1 MKVLLIKLLQT
12 MSEEE
17 FKQLLE
23 QTLIDGDDNVSIHKI
38 YSIIGNKIKKY
49 EKLVYNFYK
58 DNNDGLSLSITGC
71 CYKSGYGVT
80 LDYAKAKFYYEKAV
94 ELGNSYGFNDLG
106 FIYRHGF
113 GVTVDCAKAKFYYEK
128 AAELGNSYGFNNLGC
143 LYDNGYG
150 VTVDYAKAK
159 FYYEKAEELGNS
171 YGFNNL
177 GYLYQ
182 HGYGVT
188 VDYTKAK
195 FYYEKAAE
203 RDCSNG
209 YCNLG
214 YLYQH
219 GYGVTKD
226 HAKAKFYY
234 EKAAELGDSSGFY
247 NLGFIYEE
255 EKNYDKMAINYTKAY
270 RLGNDSAIKKIN
282 ESPWILNLGDSLLKV
297 EELGTRIK
305 IRDKFALQQASVG
318 KFDTFLALI
327 QQFL

>member
-23 QTLIDGDDNVSIHKI
+23 QTLSDGDDNVSIHKI
-38 YSIIGNKIKKY
+38 RSIIGNKIKKY

-58 DNNDGLSLSITGC
+58 DNNDGLSLTFIGS
-71 CYKSGYGVT
+71 CYQCGYGVT
-80 LDYAKAKFYYEKAV
+80 LDYANAKFYYEKAV
-94 ELGNSYGFNDLG
+94 ELGNSHGYNGLGYLYHYGC
-106 FIYRHGF
+106 
-113 GVTVDCAKAKFYYEK
+113 GVTLDYTKAKFYYEK
-128 AAELGNSYGFNNLGC
+128 AAERDCS
-143 LYDNGYG
+143 NGYC
-150 VTVDYAKAK
+150 
-159 FYYEKAEELGNS
+159 
-171 YGFNNL
+171 NL

-214 YLYQH
+214 LLYNY
-219 GYGVTKD
+219 GYGVTLD
-226 HAKAKFYY
+226 YAKAKFYY
-234 EKAAELGDSSGFY
+234 EKAAELGNAVGFN
-247 NLGFIYEE
+247 NLGYLYQHGHGVTVDYTKAKFYYEKVAERDCSNGYVHLGNLYEE

-270 RLGNDSAIKKIN
+270 RLDNEFAISRIN
-282 ESPWILNLGDSLLKV
+282 ESPWILNLGDALLKN

-318 KFDTFLALI
+318 KFDTILALI